1 MVLCCQQWLQLPAG
15 LLAATHYHGGAITDI
30 RSYRGT
36 EKAQRREPPHQVTSH
51 QSTLI
56 MTPQMIGNKTSLCL
70 KSRPFRCNKDKIKFR
85 NTIPSHTA
93 VSLQPAGDSLYIK
106 PLSSLSLVPEIYRQ
120 TIGNNFPSLDYFK
133 TTFTVVHWSRDFYLN
148 FIYFLFLS
156 A

>member
-1 MVLCCQQWLQLPAG
+1 MPAVTAAACWPAG
-15 LLAATHYHGGAITDI
+15 CHSLPRRGNNRYQILPRHREGSEERTSTSGHIT
-30 RSYRGT
+30 
-36 EKAQRREPPHQVTSH
+36 

-120 TIGNNFPSLDYFK
+120 TIGNNFPSLDFISK
-133 TTFTVVHWSRDFYLN
+133 QPLQSCTDPEIFT
-148 FIYFLFLS
+148 
-156 A
+156 